1 VTTAYDDDDAIEAE
15 VVEQTAR
22 IVQLRKTLPPPL
34 ALEAATEPE
43 PASRAR
49 DLVKRV
55 ARPLPGPK
63 RMGRVTL
70 WWTLHLA
77 MVLPWLP
84 KLAFQELWP
93 IGRGVRIV
101 CSGWANWVQA
111 TRRHEYA
118 KEAEG
123 NTKTKYGTA
132 AEKTAVARK
141 WGSAAFAA
149 ILAGVGV
156 WLWNTHPGYLLVAGI
171 LALAGLDLLGRADT
185 PVQKSAPA
193 MPRVLSEN
201 VPLRQVE
208 ASVLAALEREG
219 FPEGSVRVAEPMWWD
234 ETRRQ
239 YEISLSLADQLR
251 PEHLRAVERAIG
263 ARDHAIRNLATDTAT
278 VRRLVIVVGDPLAA
292 LSERP
297 FIPTGTRSIVQ
308 PVELGESMTEVP
320 FALPSAGVHWRVVA
334 GTGGGKTKW
343 VLRSTIDAESA
354 CHDVVLGGIDITNGP
369 ELALWRGVIQ
379 HRGFT
384 VEEADAVLDI
394 ALAEIDRRSKILAA
408 IAEDD
413 DPDNDVDEWH
423 SGLGPYFDIFVDEFS
438 QLAEYDGT
446 GAKKYEPNLLGK
458 CELIVRTGRKH
469 GVSLKMFTQR
479 TGNDDFG
486 STTMSSQCGVSICG
500 PCDPADTVRMFGVER
515 RDAGYTPHL
524 LSPGVEGDIRD
535 AGKVFID
542 SPMHRTPDIYRAYA
556 PGTTAEVKRR
566 ARQRMD
572 DGLPTLDSGPE
583 IEVGTVEAVEVP
595 PILAAVE
602 DAFHAAGNPD
612 RMATT
617 IELLPRLR
625 EAGFDLDE
633 NRLAAELRPTGL
645 RSAKNRWTPPGG
657 GNPVR
662 GYLRGDVETAIRRL
676 Q

>member
-63 RMGRVTL
+63 RIGRVTL

-219 FPEGSVRVAEPMWWD
+219 FPEGSVAVAEPMWWD

-334 GTGGGKTKW
+334 GTGG
-343 VLRSTIDAESA
+343 A
-354 CHDVVLGGIDITNGP
+354 
-369 ELALWRGVIQ
+369 AL
-379 HRGFT
+379 
-384 VEEADAVLDI
+384 D
-394 ALAEIDRRSKILAA
+394 DRRRIRL
-408 IAEDD
+408 
-413 DPDNDVDEWH
+413 PRRRPRRH
-423 SGLGPYFDIFVDEFS
+423 RHHQRP
-438 QLAEYDGT
+438 
-446 GAKKYEPNLLGK
+446 
-458 CELIVRTGRKH
+458 RTRPVARG
-469 GVSLKMFTQR
+469 
-479 TGNDDFG
+479 
-486 STTMSSQCGVSICG
+486 
-500 PCDPADTVRMFGVER
+500 DPAPRVHR
-515 RDAGYTPHL
+515 RRGRRRAGYRAGRDRPPIQD
-524 LSPGVEGDIRD
+524 PGG
-535 AGKVFID
+535 
-542 SPMHRTPDIYRAYA
+542 HRRGRRPRQRRRRMAL
-556 PGTTAEVKRR
+556 R
-566 ARQRMD
+566 AR
-572 DGLPTLDSGPE
+572 P
-583 IEVGTVEAVEVP
+583 
-595 PILAAVE
+595 
-602 DAFHAAGNPD
+602 
-612 RMATT
+612 
-617 IELLPRLR
+617 LLRHLR
-625 EAGFDLDE
+625 
-633 NRLAAELRPTGL
+633 
-645 RSAKNRWTPPGG
+645 
-657 GNPVR
+657 
-662 GYLRGDVETAIRRL
+662 
-676 Q
+676 